1 MPKRPSLAYALYL
14 LGRRGRTKRE
24 LRDKLVEKQYPPEE
38 IEVTIARLTGMGLL
52 DDATY
57 AENYARDKVSIYR
70 RGRYRI
76 GLDLLRKG
84 VSRDN
89 IDAALSTIEEGDELA
104 AAKSLAAARLKNW
117 EALEPLK
124 RRARLLSLLQR
135 RGFSSKVIKQILEE
149 ERGRL

>member
-24 LRDKLVEKQYPPEE
+24 LRDKLVEKQYPPDE
-38 IEVTIARLTGMGLL
+38 IEATITRLTKMGLL
-52 DDATY
+52 DDATF
-57 AENYARDKVSIYR
+57 AQNYARDKVAIYR

-84 VSRDN
+84 VTRDD
-89 IDAALSTIEEGDELA
+89 IDAALSTIEDSDELA
-104 AAKSLAAARLKNW
+104 AAKSLATARLKNW
-117 EALEPLK
+117 ETLEPLK

-135 RGFSSKVIKQILEE
+135 RGFSSKVVRQVLEE

>member
-24 LRDKLVEKQYPPEE
+24 LQDKLTEKRYPADD
-38 IEVTIARLTGMGLL
+38 IAATLTRLTGMGLL
-52 DDATY
+52 NDATF
-57 AENYARDKVSIYR
+57 AENYARDKVAIYR

-84 VSRDN
+84 VSRDD
-89 IDAALSTIEEGDELA
+89 IDAALATIEEGDEQA
-104 AAKSLAAARLKNW
+104 AAESLATARLKNW
-117 EALEPLK
+117 NDLEPLK

-135 RGFSSKVIKQILEE
+135 RGFSPKVVRSVI
-149 ERGRL
+149 ERLLQK